1 MLQIQCLP
9 RHISL
14 NQQFATAIQFQAIKT
29 SQCSFNSAFTLVVVF
44 AGELKP
50 SAGGSESEF
59 SSLHA
64 VLDELKEGMVT
75 RIKQERASRTYELQV
90 RARDELSSLE

>member
-1 MLQIQCLP
+1 MYV
-9 RHISL
+9 
-14 NQQFATAIQFQAIKT
+14 
-29 SQCSFNSAFTLVVVF
+29 CSFLWH
-44 AGELKP
+44 LK
-50 SAGGSESEF
+50 ANANRVQEDLDSEF

-90 RARDELSSLE
+90 RASLEFGIN